1 MRSAIPR
8 RLGAT
13 FAVEIDGLANQMNT
27 QWLMIQQRFG
37 KSITTEFIKESKVG
51 DSFIQYTYL
60 HTFDSNGWL
69 TQCRGTTACSS
80 FSTEDQ
86 HDPLPSRE
94 TEALRECASLASDVA
109 RQRGAAKA
117 R

>member
-1 MRSAIPR
+1 VRSAIPR

-60 HTFDSNGWL
+60 AHVRQQWLVDAVSWDDGVQQLFD
-69 TQCRGTTACSS
+69 
-80 FSTEDQ
+80 
-86 HDPLPSRE
+86 
-94 TEALRECASLASDVA
+94 
-109 RQRGAAKA
+109 
-117 R
+117 